1 MCEFRRNIAQRILQ
15 DESLDD
21 NTPMNLSSIS
31 QDFETAWKEWRLDT
45 NDAREE
51 SSYKAFV
58 AAVASE

>member
-15 DESLDD
+15 DEPLDD

-51 SSYKAFV
+51 SSYKAFA